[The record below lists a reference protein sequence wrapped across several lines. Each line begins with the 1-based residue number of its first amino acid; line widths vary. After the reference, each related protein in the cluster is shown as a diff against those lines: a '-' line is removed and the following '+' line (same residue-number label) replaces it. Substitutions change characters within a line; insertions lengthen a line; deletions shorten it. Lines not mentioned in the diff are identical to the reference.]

1 MIVGVTGGIGSGKT
15 TVVKLFQEFDD
26 VAIYIADFEAK
37 KLMNSSTIIRTKII
51 ENFGEEAYTDN
62 VLNRTFLAKEVF
74 NNKNQLEVLNSIVHP
89 EVRNHFKEFVF
100 KNKNKAFIIYEA
112 AILFE
117 SGSANF
123 CNFIITVHVDLEERI
138 HRIIAR
144 DNTTREEVLQ
154 RIHNQWKEDKKLL
167 QTHYIICNNSLE
179 NTRIQVNKI
188 HNILTKKESLIL

>member
-15 TVVKLFQEFDD
+15 TVAKLFQKFDD
-26 VAIYIADFEAK
+26 VAIYIADVEAK

-62 VLNRTFLAKEVF
+62 VLNRSFLAKQVF
-74 NNKNQLEVLNSIVHP
+74 NNKNQLKVLNSIVHP
-89 EVRNHFKEFVF
+89 EVRNHFKEFVV

-123 CNFIITVHVDLEERI
+123 CNFIITVYVNLEERI

-144 DNTTREEVLQ
+144 DTTTKEEVLQ

-167 QTHYIICNNSLE
+167 QSHYIIYNNSLE
-179 NTRIQVNKI
+179 NTQIQVNKI